1 MNILFEIGLQ
11 AVEIMT
17 LVVGMLGMA
26 MSLLLLFAPS
36 TARNLST
43 ILNRSMDVDK
53 KLLFLDKSISTDE
66 LIYGHP
72 VIMGGCLVAASLF
85 ALIFFFF
92 KVDIADFT
100 RIFFGANYN
109 SSIGEILFQ
118 TGAWVG
124 KVACFLGLVLGLCLL
139 VTPATIRRIERKLNI
154 YMETRSFVER
164 LDRSSHD
171 IDAIFFRYPTFFG
184 LLGGSISCLLIVLSI
199 LNLLR

>member
-1 MNILFEIGLQ
+1 MNIFWEIGLQ

-17 LVVGMLGMA
+17 LVFGMLGMA
-26 MSLLLLFAPS
+26 MSLLILFAPS
-36 TARNLST
+36 TARNLSS
-43 ILNRSMDVDK
+43 IFNRSVDVDK

-72 VIMGGCLVAASLF
+72 VIVGGGLVAASLF

-100 RIFFGANYN
+100 RIFFGANN
-109 SSIGEILFQ
+109 DSTVGEIIFQ
-118 TGAWVG
+118 TVAWIG
-124 KVACFLGLVLGLCLL
+124 KVACFLGLAVGLWL
-139 VTPATIRRIERKLNI
+139 VVSPATMRRFERKLNTW
-154 YMETRSFVER
+154 METRSFVER

-171 IDAIFFRYPTFFG
+171 FDAIFFRYPIFFG
-184 LLGGSISCLLIVLSI
+184 LLGGAFSCLLIILAI

>member
-1 MNILFEIGLQ
+1 
-11 AVEIMT
+11 
-17 LVVGMLGMA
+17 
-26 MSLLLLFAPS
+26 MSIKTPLLD
-36 TARNLST
+36 RHQH
-43 ILNRSMDVDK
+43 RW
-53 KLLFLDKSISTDE
+53 

-124 KVACFLGLVLGLCLL
+124 KVACFLGLILGLCLL

-154 YMETRSFVER
+154 YMETRSFVGDS
-164 LDRSSHD
+164 DRSGQD
-171 IDAIFFRYPTFFG
+171 IDAISSAFRPFSRASRR
-184 LLGGSISCLLIVLSI
+184 LISCLLIVLSI
-199 LNLLR
+199 SICCGDGSLSARFSVAFILLSLRRNLCALRRGMGAL

>member
-1 MNILFEIGLQ
+1 MNLLFEIGLQ

-17 LVVGMLGMA
+17 LVIGMLGMA

-36 TARNLST
+36 TVRNLST

-72 VIMGGCLVAASLF
+72 VIMGGGLVAASLF

-92 KVDIADFT
+92 KVDIADFS
-100 RIFFGANYN
+100 RIFFGVNYN
-109 SSIGEILFQ
+109 SGIGEILFQ
-118 TGAWVG
+118 TGAWIG

-139 VTPATIRRIERKLNI
+139 VTPATVRRIERKLNI
-154 YMETRSFVER
+154 YMETRSFIER
-164 LDRSSHD
+164 LDRSSHN
-171 IDAIFFRYPTFFG
+171 IDAIFFRYPIFFG
-184 LLGGSISCLLIVLSI
+184 LLGGAVSCLLIVLSI
-199 LNLLR
+199 LNLLQ

>member
-1 MNILFEIGLQ
+1 MNMLWEIGLQ
-11 AVEIMT
+11 AVEILT

-36 TARNLST
+36 AARNLST
-43 ILNRSMDVDK
+43 VLNRSMDVDK
-53 KLLFLDKSISTDE
+53 KLLFLDKSIRTDE

-72 VIMGGCLVAASLF
+72 VIVGGGLVAASLF

-100 RIFFGANYN
+100 RIFFGPDHN
-109 SSIGEILFQ
+109 SLLGEILFQ
-118 TGAWVG
+118 TVAWIG
-124 KVACFLGLVLGLCLL
+124 KAACFLGLAFGLCLL
-139 VTPATIRRIERKLNI
+139 VSPATMRRIERKLNTW
-154 YMETRSFVER
+154 METRAFVEK

-171 IDAIFFRYPTFFG
+171 IDAIFFRYPFFFG
-184 LLGGSISCLLIVLSI
+184 LLGGAISCLLIVLSV

>member
-1 MNILFEIGLQ
+1 MNILREIGLQ

-26 MSLLLLFAPS
+26 MSLLFLFAPS

-43 ILNRSMDVDK
+43 IFNRSVDVDQ

-72 VIMGGCLVAASLF
+72 VIVGGGLVAASLF
-85 ALIFFFF
+85 ALVFFFF

-100 RIFFGANYN
+100 RIFFGSNNA
-109 SSIGEILFQ
+109 SSVGEIIFQ
-118 TGAWVG
+118 TVAWIG
-124 KVACFLGLVLGLCLL
+124 KVACVLGLVFGLCL
-139 VTPATIRRIERKLNI
+139 VVSPATMRRIERKLNTW
-154 YMETRSFVER
+154 METRSFVER

-171 IDAIFFRYPTFFG
+171 FDAVFFRYPIFFG
-184 LLGGSISCLLIVLSI
+184 LLGGAISCLLIILSI

>member
-1 MNILFEIGLQ
+1 
-11 AVEIMT
+11 
-17 LVVGMLGMA
+17 MLGMA

-43 ILNRSMDVDK
+43 ILNRSTDVDK

-72 VIMGGCLVAASLF
+72 VIVGGSLVAASLF

-100 RIFFGANYN
+100 RIFFGSHNT
-109 SSIGEILFQ
+109 SGVGEILFQ
-118 TGAWVG
+118 TVAWIG
-124 KVACFLGLVLGLCLL
+124 KVACFLGLAFGLCLL
-139 VTPATIRRIERKLNI
+139 VSPATMRRIERKLNAWT
-154 YMETRSFVER
+154 ETRSFVEK

-171 IDAIFFRYPTFFG
+171 IDAVFFRYPTFFG
-184 LLGGSISCLLIVLSI
+184 LVGGAFSCLLIVLSI

>member
-1 MNILFEIGLQ
+1 MNILWEIGLQ

-36 TARNLST
+36 IARNLST

-53 KLLFLDKSISTDE
+53 QLLFLDKSIRTDE

-72 VIMGGCLVAASLF
+72 VIVGGGLVVASLF

-92 KVDIADFT
+92 KIDVAEFA
-100 RIFFGANYN
+100 RIFFGPNN
-109 SSIGEILFQ
+109 HSGVGEILFQ
-118 TGAWVG
+118 AVAWIG
-124 KVACFLGLVLGLCLL
+124 KLACFLGLVFGLCLM
-139 VTPATIRRIERKLNI
+139 VSPATLRRIERNLNT

-164 LDRSSHD
+164 LERSSHD
-171 IDAIFFRYPTFFG
+171 IDAFFFRYPIFFG
-184 LLGGSISCLLIVLSI
+184 FLGAAISCLLIVLSV

>member
-1 MNILFEIGLQ
+1 MNIFWEIGLR

-36 TARNLST
+36 TAKNLST

-66 LIYGHP
+66 MIYGHP
-72 VIMGGCLVAASLF
+72 VIVGGGLVAASLF

-92 KVDIADFT
+92 KVDVADVT
-100 RIFFGANYN
+100 RIFFGPNDH
-109 SSIGEILFQ
+109 SSVWEIVFQ
-118 TGAWVG
+118 TVAWIG
-124 KVACFLGLVLGLCLL
+124 KLACFLGLVFGLCLL
-139 VTPATIRRIERKLNI
+139 VSPATMRRIERKMNTWT
-154 YMETRSFVER
+154 ETRSFVER
-164 LDRSSHD
+164 LERSSHD
-171 IDAIFFRYPTFFG
+171 IDAIFFRYPIFFG
-184 LLGGSISCLLIVLSI
+184 LFGGSISCLLIVLSI